1 MANSGSGRFG
11 SDAVK
16 KLESESLKLK
26 FNFHKEGKTGFM
38 LSCTLHYITLHYITF
53 CPIHFLTVSNTD
65 TNFILRR
72 MNPNKNILKVK

>member
-38 LSCTLHYITLHYITF
+38 LSLHITLHYILPNTF
-53 CPIHFLTVSNTD
+53 FNS
-65 TNFILRR
+65 F
-72 MNPNKNILKVK
+72 

>member
-26 FNFHKEGKTGFM
+26 SKSKLNIKPVLPSLWKLNFSFR
-38 LSCTLHYITLHYITF
+38 LSLSN
-53 CPIHFLTVSNTD
+53 FLTASEPNRPDPLLAISTD
-65 TNFILRR
+65 MVI
-72 MNPNKNILKVK
+72 